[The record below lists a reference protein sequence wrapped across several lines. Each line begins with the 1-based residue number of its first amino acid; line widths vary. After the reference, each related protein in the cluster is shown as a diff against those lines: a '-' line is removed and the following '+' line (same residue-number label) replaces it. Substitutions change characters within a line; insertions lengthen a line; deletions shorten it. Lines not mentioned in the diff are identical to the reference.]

1 MKEFKIKYNL
11 ITKIDNK
18 KHYVNNGIQ
27 ILRMI
32 LSYLILQFHY
42 YNIHQTN
49 NKILRFCFSAVFFM
63 FPHFLL
69 FPIIFHIK
77 LLILLN
83 KNNG

>member
-1 MKEFKIKYNL
+1 MTKFKIKSNL

-18 KHYVNNGIQ
+18 KHYVNKGIQ

-49 NKILRFCFSAVFFM
+49 NKILRFCFSAVFFYV
-63 FPHFLL
+63 
-69 FPIIFHIK
+69 PIFFIISYYFSYKIINFTK
-77 LLILLN
+77 
-83 KNNG
+83 